1 MRLVLAPKD
10 AVVEED
16 TAAAGGDEVVVEE
29 AKVVVEVDRVA
40 AEVDMAVAEEDEG
53 AADEDQTE
61 TVAHIRHTPPGLLK
75 FSLKSRPRPIVKSS
89 ELFPAA

>member
-16 TAAAGGDEVVVEE
+16 TGADGEDEVVIEE
-29 AKVVVEVDRVA
+29 AKVEVEVDRVA
-40 AEVDMAVAEEDEG
+40 AEVDMAVAEEDED

-61 TVAHIRHTPPGLLK
+61 TVASNHPHSTNSTRVAKI
-75 FSLKSRPRPIVKSS
+75 
-89 ELFPAA
+89 

>member
-16 TAAAGGDEVVVEE
+16 TAAAGEDEVVVEE
-29 AKVVVEVDRVA
+29 AKVA
-40 AEVDMAVAEEDEG
+40 AEVDMAVVEEDEG

-61 TVAHIRHTPPGLLK
+61 TVASNHPHSTHSTRVAKI
-75 FSLKSRPRPIVKSS
+75 
-89 ELFPAA
+89 